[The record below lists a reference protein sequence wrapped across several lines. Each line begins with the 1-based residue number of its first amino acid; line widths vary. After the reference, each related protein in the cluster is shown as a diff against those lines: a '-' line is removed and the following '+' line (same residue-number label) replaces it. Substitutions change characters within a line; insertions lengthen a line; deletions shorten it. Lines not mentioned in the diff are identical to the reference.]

1 MTGELEIPENLSEWT
16 KGGIVEHIGSDE
28 EHTDTFYRHGNLG
41 AEQDKDGT
49 WGAYTIV
56 DGHPIKV
63 KGDMMSFAEV
73 VEFFKGSFCSK
84 RLSDGEEEDDDDD
97 DDDND
102 VPDVDEEP
110 EFPSD
115 GEMGITIMLK
125 SITEMMSPDYD
136 GDCVIRKSN
145 THGDRRNYGHPWQR
159 YGAQSTK
166 TKAIP
171 NKGTSVGRT
180 SREYNKNQK
189 EGKTSRKE
197 NKELTMDQLLAK
209 YYNKF
214 NNPGIAKLIR
224 GLGPNDNLDMAKHKI
239 PVVEDEYGML
249 IPKYPESYEGPR
261 LPILHDRM
269 TPQQLRWATMAY
281 GGNPLD
287 KYPTLLRRL
296 APFPYRVDIGR
307 FANNNLQTYLNKT
320 MKEGINLN
328 DLKAQYGR
336 ASYDS
341 DKYPKRPPQEQLGIM
356 LNDNPDNDRVT
367 ALYRMLAPREGDIG
381 AVGNILQ
388 AEREYTDPETGEV
401 KKEVYNLLNPGA
413 LLSATEEML
422 DRELKGTKGMKWI
435 QGNNSP
441 HPGAMVPS
449 DELYKDFIAEM
460 MTTDGEK
467 GHPKDKMK
475 EYLSTAASHDI
486 MGFKNPLY
494 SKITAHRD
502 PLTVPQK
509 ETAMSM
515 EDKMKLAEGDL
526 PIRFQKTTPPQY
538 APADIKERDV
548 DIDGLGT
555 DLLEKENEY
564 TDGSENPLMKS
575 ISDMISEKHG
585 ACYTT
590 PPEEYEMEIL
600 NENPRSI
607 IIGAGKMAIPDPQHV
622 VEQDIYRTYSMKDFP
637 KNFPGKD

>member
-16 KGGIVEHIGSDE
+16 KGGITEALGTQK
-28 EHTDTFYRHGNLG
+28 EHTDEFYRHGNLG
-41 AEQDKDGT
+41 AELHSDGI
-49 WGAYTIV
+49 WAAYAIV
-56 DGHPIKV
+56 DGHPIMVRDKL
-63 KGDMMSFAEV
+63 MSFAEV

-84 RLSDGEEEDDDDD
+84 RLSDSEEEDDDDGD
-97 DDDND
+97 DDDGDDDD

-136 GDCVIRKSN
+136 GVCAVRKSKGGN
-145 THGDRRNYGHPWQR
+145 AKNYGHPYQKW
-159 YGAQSTK
+159 GAESTR

-171 NKGTSVGRT
+171 KKGTSVGRT
-180 SREYNKNQK
+180 SREYNKKQK
-189 EGKTSRKE
+189 SKEKTLGGKER
-197 NKELTMDQLLAK
+197 KELTMDERLAK
-209 YYNKF
+209 FYNKF
-214 NNPGIAKLIR
+214 NNPGIAKLIH
-224 GLGPNDNLDMAKHKI
+224 GLGPNDNLDMVKHKI

-249 IPKYPESYEGPR
+249 IPKYPESYEGPK

-281 GGNPLD
+281 VGNPLD
-287 KYPTLLRRL
+287 ENPTLLRRL

-328 DLKAQYGR
+328 NLKAQYGR

-341 DKYPKRPPQEQLGIM
+341 DKYPVRPLQEALDLM
-356 LNDNPDNDRVT
+356 LDDNPDNDRVT
-367 ALYRMLAPREGDIG
+367 ALYRMLAPREGDVG
-381 AVGNILQ
+381 ANGNILQ
-388 AEREYTDPETGEV
+388 AEREYADPETGEM

-422 DRELKGTKGMKWI
+422 DKELKGTKWI
-435 QGNNSP
+435 QWGNNP

-449 DELYKDFIAEM
+449 DELYSDFVSEM
-460 MTTDGEK
+460 MDTEGKGDKK
-467 GHPKDKMK
+467 GHPKSEMK

-486 MGFKNPLY
+486 MGFRNPLY
-494 SKITAHRD
+494 NKVKVPRD

-515 EDKMKLAEGDL
+515 EDKMKQAEKNL
-526 PIRFQKTTPPQY
+526 PKGFQKIEPPS
-538 APADIKERDV
+538 E
-548 DIDGLGT
+548 LGREI
-555 DLLEKENEY
+555 LESEDTL

-575 ISDMISEKHG
+575 ISDMISERHG

-622 VEQDIYRTYSMKDFP
+622 VEQDVYRTYSMKDFP